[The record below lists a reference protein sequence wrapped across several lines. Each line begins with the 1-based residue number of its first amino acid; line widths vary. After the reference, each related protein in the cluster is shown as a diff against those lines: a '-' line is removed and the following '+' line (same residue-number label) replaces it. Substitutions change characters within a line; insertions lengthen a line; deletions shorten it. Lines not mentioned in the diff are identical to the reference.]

1 MDLSQFGIGNGND
14 TSNPFTV
21 PGLEGLQSTLATIMT
36 ASMVIGGLFI
46 ILYIINLVQRIRAD
60 RAMIAMQKDVS
71 AIKTILEQFQP
82 APRHSDTAPVVEPR
96 QEQSL

>member
-21 PGLEGLQSTLATIMT
+21 PGLEDLQSTLATIMT

-46 ILYIINLVQRIRAD
+46 ILYIINKVLRV
-60 RAMIAMQKDVS
+60 
-71 AIKTILEQFQP
+71 LFQLY
-82 APRHSDTAPVVEPR
+82 T
-96 QEQSL
+96 LI